1 MWNELCEDLNQLTG
15 LVHSLNSKGRAD
27 SLQTE
32 AVAFASYFGNFQSR
46 QMVHTS
52 CLDVGGGTTDISIWQ
67 ENRLIHQVSVPF
79 AGRDISSKLLQR
91 KPSFLKAL
99 FPSSL
104 TADISDDEA
113 RARQDRNFTSRLDN
127 IMRYGSDEL
136 LSGRLDML
144 VNQESSLQVPLQQ
157 YLSLL
162 SVSFGGLYYYLGKVQ
177 KVLREEGKMTR
188 NTPTPVYLGG
198 NGGRLM
204 NWIDASSS
212 FQTGG
217 DPDRL
222 MEMLQVKSSGCTAA
236 SASTTMSD
244 AYKDETSCGLISS
257 GVNLDG
263 DFDPS
268 DDVMICGATLT
279 INDLTFNAGDRVELP
294 HVMTKLRV
302 MNCPTSTHYVHLFS
316 TMTPALLSCVFVRF
330 FPSDSFVIW
339 TPSGMRW
346 KRKSVHFA

>member
-1 MWNELCEDLNQLTG
+1 MM
-15 LVHSLNSKGRAD
+15 K
-27 SLQTE
+27 
-32 AVAFASYFGNFQSR
+32 
-46 QMVHTS
+46 
-52 CLDVGGGTTDISIWQ
+52 
-67 ENRLIHQVSVPF
+67 
-79 AGRDISSKLLQR
+79 
-91 KPSFLKAL
+91 
-99 FPSSL
+99 
-104 TADISDDEA
+104 

-244 AYKDETSCGLISS
+244 AYKDETSCAHQFRSQS
-257 GVNLDG
+257 G
-263 DFDPS
+263 
-268 DDVMICGATLT
+268 
-279 INDLTFNAGDRVELP
+279 R
-294 HVMTKLRV
+294 
-302 MNCPTSTHYVHLFS
+302 
-316 TMTPALLSCVFVRF
+316 RF
-330 FPSDSFVIW
+330 
-339 TPSGMRW
+339 
-346 KRKSVHFA
+346 